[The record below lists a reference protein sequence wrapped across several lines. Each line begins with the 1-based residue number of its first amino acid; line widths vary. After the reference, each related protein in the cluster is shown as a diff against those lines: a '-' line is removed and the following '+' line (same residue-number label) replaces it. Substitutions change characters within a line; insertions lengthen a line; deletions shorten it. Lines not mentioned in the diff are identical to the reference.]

1 MKAISNRV
9 REGFDMNK
17 IGWCMGIEQ
26 AGLLADKGFDY
37 IECPLSSLPLEDD
50 KALAEKLPSFMNS
63 PLKVRATNLF
73 FPQGIM
79 VVGPLADRERIRRY
93 VRKAGETAS
102 RIGVKIA
109 VLGSGRARTI
119 PEGWERP
126 RAEAQMLECLG
137 MVAEEWRGLG
147 LTLALEPLNRKESN
161 MINSVAEAV
170 QLAKQIDSPIVRVLA
185 DFYHMDEED
194 EPLETIAEHRDWIAH
209 IHIADTGRLAPGT
222 GAYPY
227 ERFTEVLREINYA
240 GMISAECTLSGTNG
254 ELEASYE
261 FMRKMAKRME

>member
-1 MKAISNRV
+1 
-9 REGFDMNK
+9 MNK
-17 IGWCMGIEQ
+17 IGWCMGIGQ
-26 AGLLADKGFDY
+26 AGLLAEKGFDY

-50 KALAEKLPSFMNS
+50 KALADILPSFINS
-63 PLKVRATNLF
+63 PLKVRAMNLF
-73 FPQGIM
+73 FPPGMM
-79 VVGPLADRERIRRY
+79 VVGPQADRERIRRY
-93 VRKAGETAS
+93 VRKAGEIANQ
-102 RIGVKIA
+102 IGVEIA
-109 VLGSGRARTI
+109 VLGSGRARMI
-119 PEGWERP
+119 PEDWERP

-137 MVAEEWRGLG
+137 MVAEEWLGLG
-147 LTLALEPLNRKESN
+147 LTLAVEPLNRKESN

-170 QLAKQIDSPIVRVLA
+170 LLAKQIDSPIVRVLA

-227 ERFTEVLREINYA
+227 DRFIEVLKEINYA
-240 GMISAECTLSGTNG
+240 GMISAECRLSGTNE

-261 FMRKMAKRME
+261 FMKEMVQRME